1 MPFNITQNQFKQI
14 YTEIQPIKLSTQ
26 FILQNNS
33 KNDDFDNIFKNTT
46 YKSLKSNGS
55 MFQKNRLV
63 DKNHEK
69 DNVRFLKKS
78 QV

>member
-14 YTEIQPIKLSTQ
+14 YAEIQPIKLNTQ
-26 FILQNNS
+26 FILQKYT

-55 MFQKNRLV
+55 MF
-63 DKNHEK
+63 
-69 DNVRFLKKS
+69 
-78 QV
+78 